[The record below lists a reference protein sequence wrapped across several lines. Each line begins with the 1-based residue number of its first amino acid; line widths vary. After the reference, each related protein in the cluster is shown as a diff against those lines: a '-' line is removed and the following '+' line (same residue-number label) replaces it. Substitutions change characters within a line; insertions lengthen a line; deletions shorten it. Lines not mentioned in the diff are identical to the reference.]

1 MGTRFRFLAGL
12 LVAVLLM
19 CFSACKTSGSKPAP
33 STGALFVTAQGDSSV
48 SAFSIDLSTGKLSA
62 AGSGVATGNTP
73 SAMILAPS
81 GNALFVANSNPA
93 VPPNSPPCTLPSPGT
108 ITAYTVKADGTLTA
122 VSGNSAARFIPLSM
136 TTDSGGHF
144 LFVTNQGLQCNA
156 PSGTISVFSI
166 QDTTL
171 TEVSGSPFPSAAPLA
186 SSGTGPAAVAVTPDG
201 KFLYVANQ
209 FDATVTKYSVDTTS
223 GALTQGLSIPV
234 GTAPSALAITPDG
247 GFLYV
252 ANSGSS
258 NVSAFA
264 VCNQVLT
271 SCNDPNSPDGSLTV
285 VAGSPFSA
293 GLEPVSIVAA
303 PSGKFLYVVNRLSNQ
318 ISEYKISIGTGAL
331 TANTQATIS
340 TGANPVWV
348 AVQTGTSTVTATG
361 GITDFLYAANL
372 GAASISVYSFD
383 STLGVLAL
391 VGSPVSTGG
400 QPSAIATK

>member
-1 MGTRFRFLAGL
+1 MGTRFRFLAEL
-12 LVAVLLM
+12 LVPVLLL
-19 CFSACKTSGSKPAP
+19 CWSACKTSSSTP
-33 STGALFVTAQGDSSV
+33 SSSPGALFVTTQGDSSV

-62 AGSGVATGNTP
+62 TGSGVATGNTP

-93 VPPNSPPCTLPSPGT
+93 VPANSPPCTLPSKGT

-122 VSGNSAARFIPLSM
+122 VSGNSAAGFIPLSM

-144 LFVTNQGLQCNA
+144 LFVANQGLQCDPA
-156 PSGTISVFSI
+156 SGSISVFSI
-166 QDTTL
+166 QGTTL
-171 TEVSGSPFPSAAPLA
+171 TEVPGSPFRAADLLAPSG
-186 SSGTGPAAVAVTPDG
+186 SGPAAVVVTPDG

-209 FDATVTKYSVDTTS
+209 FDGTLTGFSVDTTS
-223 GALTQGLSIPV
+223 GALSRGATLPV

-271 SCNDPNSPDGSLTV
+271 SCNDPNSPNGSLTV
-285 VAGSPFSA
+285 VAGAPFSA
-293 GLEPVSIVAA
+293 GLGPVSIVAA
-303 PSGKFLYVVNRLSNQ
+303 PSGKFLYVLDRLSNQ
-318 ISEYKISIGTGAL
+318 ISEYKISTGTGAL
-331 TANTQATIS
+331 TANTQASIS

-348 AVQTGTSTVTATG
+348 TVQKGTSTITATAG
-361 GITDFLYAANL
+361 TTDFLFVANL
-372 GAASISVYSFD
+372 AADSISVYSFD
-383 STLGVLAL
+383 STVGVLGQ

>member
-1 MGTRFRFLAGL
+1 MGTMFRFLAGL

-156 PSGTISVFSI
+156 HSGTISVFSI

-340 TGANPVWV
+340 TGANQVWV

-400 QPSAIATK
+400 QPTAIATK

>member
-33 STGALFVTAQGDSSV
+33 STGALFVIAQGGSSV
-48 SAFSIDLSTGKLSA
+48 SAVRLDLSTGKLSA

>member
-1 MGTRFRFLAGL
+1 MGTRSRFLARL
-12 LVAVLLM
+12 LVLVLLM
-19 CFSACKTSGSKPAP
+19 CLSACKTGDSTPSSG
-33 STGALFVTAQGDSSV
+33 TGALFVTTRGDPSV
-48 SAFSIDLSTGKLSA
+48 SAFSIDLGTGKLSA
-62 AGSGVATGNTP
+62 AGIGVATGNTP

-81 GNALFVANSNPA
+81 GNALFVANSASNDI
-93 VPPNSPPCTLPSPGT
+93 S
-108 ITAYTVKADGTLTA
+108 AYTVKSDGTLTPA
-122 VSGNSAARFIPLSM
+122 GGTQPAGTTPVSMAMDSA
-136 TTDSGGHF
+136 GHF
-144 LFVTNQGLQCNA
+144 LFVANQGTQIDPA
-156 PSGTISVFSI
+156 SGAISVFSI
-166 QDTTL
+166 QDATL
-171 TEVSGSPFPSAAPLA
+171 TQVSGSPFPSAAPLA

-209 FDATVTKYSVDTTS
+209 FDATVTKYSADATS
-223 GALTQGLSIPV
+223 GTLTQGLSVPV

-271 SCNDPNSPDGSLTV
+271 TCNDPNRPDGSLTV

-293 GLEPVSIVAA
+293 GLGPVSIVAA
-303 PSGKFLYVVNRLSNQ
+303 PSGKFLYVLDRLSNQ
-318 ISEYKISIGTGAL
+318 ISEYKISTGTGVL
-331 TANTQATIS
+331 TANTEATIS

-348 AVQTGTSTVTATG
+348 TGQKGTSTVTTTG